1 MGDRGLK
8 CQRHFFRNIGYA
20 DKLGSGVR
28 NLFKYS
34 KFYSGK
40 EPEFIEG
47 DVFKIIVPLDDKL
60 TGEGTTQSATQSA
73 IQSATRSEIPS
84 AVGDPEKAILK
95 LIREEPAI
103 SQKEIAVRLA
113 MNQNTVKYHTRKMRK
128 NGTLAREGTSRKG
141 KWIIK

>member
-1 MGDRGLK
+1 M
-8 CQRHFFRNIGYA
+8 
-20 DKLGSGVR
+20 R

-73 IQSATRSEIPS
+73 TQFATRSEIPS

-103 SQKEIAVRLA
+103 SQKEIAFRLA

>member
-1 MGDRGLK
+1 M
-8 CQRHFFRNIGYA
+8 
-20 DKLGSGVR
+20 R

-73 IQSATRSEIPS
+73 TQFATRSEIPS

-141 KWIIK
+141 KWDYK